1 MAFVPPFDLNG
12 RLNVAIWRL
21 PPGNLRA
28 GNLLVRLPS
37 FRTRGVHRVRGFRWQ
52 ATDNDP
58 GFVFFLR
65 FLPFAYAL
73 FEIRNAD
80 RPIDPQVFIDW
91 GKGFEANDMVECTT
105 TRNGIYVVAL
115 RAMGPIWHL
124 RIDPSTYVSQFEF
137 RAFGAFDLA
146 SVKAFVDRRLG
157 DAKAAGAA
165 MPKCQIIAEGNPGPV
180 SQLGTAA
187 RRFLNVTDHL
197 NDIVRL
203 AARRYAARSPSAS
216 SPSASSPSASNPT
229 APDAPLISFIAPVY
243 NTPAAYLERLLN
255 SFQIQQEGTWELIL
269 VDDASTSQETIAWLE
284 EPRNCACLMIIRRA
298 KNTGIAVATN
308 AGLGKAT
315 GKWVGFVDHDDALA
329 PFAVARLTETVRDH
343 PTAKFIYTDE
353 VVADKDLVPEDY
365 YFKPAYDPVLLSGV
379 NYINHLSL
387 YRRDRLLAIG
397 GLREGFDG
405 SQDYDLLLR
414 YLKGVDPTEVL
425 HLPYPAYLWRRD
437 GHSYSVAFLERA
449 TTNARRALGE
459 AYAVDDVPLQVE
471 PALVPNLHRVGF
483 EGGVRPWP
491 KISIVIPNRDSFELM
506 STVLEGIVHHTD
518 YPDFEII
525 IPDNGSKDPRLL
537 ALYEEMRHCKFTFR
551 AEIVEEP
558 FNFARQVNRGMKLAR
573 GDHILLLN
581 NDIGVQAP
589 GWLKEMVSCLA
600 YPNAG
605 IVGARLL
612 YPDGSIQ
619 HAGVIVGLG
628 GVAGH
633 WFCGELASE
642 QRGAMARLAVRQ
654 TFSAVTGACMLI
666 SGACRAATGDF
677 DEETF
682 AIAYNDIDYCLRA
695 GRLGFRTV
703 WTPFATLTHQESAS
717 RGDDEAP
724 ANADRFR
731 REQEALRTK
740 YGLDDYVDRAFNPWY
755 GRHSS
760 KPGPA
765 SLEEL
770 PEPR

>member
-1 MAFVPPFDLNG
+1 
-12 RLNVAIWRL
+12 
-21 PPGNLRA
+21 
-28 GNLLVRLPS
+28 LLVRLPS
-37 FRTRGVHRVRGFRWQ
+37 VRRRGLRRGHDGRWQ
-52 ATDNDP
+52 AADNDP

-65 FLPFAYAL
+65 WLPFAYVV
-73 FEIRNAD
+73 FEIKNAD
-80 RPIDPQVFIDW
+80 RPIDPQVFIDR
-91 GKGFEANDMVECTT
+91 GKGFEPNDMVECAT
-105 TRNGIYVVAL
+105 TRNGIYLVAL
-115 RAMGPIWHL
+115 KTMGPIW
-124 RIDPSTYVSQFEF
+124 RMRFDPSSYVSQFEF
-137 RAFGAFDLA
+137 QAFGAFDVA
-146 SVKAFVDRRLG
+146 SVKALVDHRLSEAQAG
-157 DAKAAGAA
+157 RAAVTR
-165 MPKCQIIAEGNPGPV
+165 CQIIAEGDPGPV
-180 SQLGTAA
+180 GELGTAA
-187 RRFLNVTDHL
+187 RRFLKVSDHL
-197 NDIVRL
+197 KDVVRL
-203 AARRYAARSPSAS
+203 AAIRY
-216 SPSASSPSASNPT
+216 T
-229 APDAPLISFIAPVY
+229 APSHSARGAPLISFIVPLY
-243 NTPAAYLERLLN
+243 NTPATYLDRLLD
-255 SFQIQQEGTWELIL
+255 SLQIQQDGAWELIL
-269 VDDASTSQETIAWLE
+269 VDDASTSQETIAWLDDRRDD
-284 EPRNCACLMIIRRA
+284 PSLKIIRRP
-298 KNTGIAVATN
+298 KNGGIAVATN
-308 AGLGKAT
+308 SALGEAT
-315 GKWVGFVDHDDALA
+315 GGWVGLIDHDDALV
-329 PFAVARLTETVRDH
+329 PFAVARLADTIRDH

-365 YFKPAYDPVLLSGV
+365 YLKPAYDPVLLSGM

-414 YLKGVDPTEVL
+414 YLKGVDPAEVL
-425 HLPYPAYLWRRD
+425 HLPYPAYVWRRD
-437 GHSYSVAFLERA
+437 GHSYSVAFLEQA
-449 TTNARRALGE
+449 TTNARRALSE
-459 AYAVDDVPLQVE
+459 AYTVDGVPSEVE
-471 PALVPNLHRVGF
+471 PALVPHLHRIEF
-483 EGGVRPWP
+483 EAGVQSWP

-537 ALYEEMRHCKFTFR
+537 ALYEEMRRSKPTFR
-551 AEIVEEP
+551 TEIVEEP

-581 NDIGVQAP
+581 NDIEIQAP

-612 YPDGSIQ
+612 YPDGSFQ

-633 WFCGELASE
+633 WFCGEVASE
-642 QRGAMARLAVRQ
+642 QKGAMARLAVRQ

-677 DEETF
+677 DEGTF

-695 GRLGFRTV
+695 GRFGFRTV
-703 WTPFATLTHQESAS
+703 WTPFATLTHHESAT
-717 RGDDEAP
+717 RGSDEAP
-724 ANADRFR
+724 ANIDRFR
-731 REQEALRTK
+731 GEQDALRSK
-740 YGLDDYVDRAFNPWY
+740 YGLDSYIDRAFNPWY